1 MEIGWKGRQGP
12 PLVDLSLELPR
23 TWAAF
28 AQFTAVAPLLTRAP
42 KGDGH
47 TVLVMPGFLASDLST
62 LPLRRLLG
70 RLGYDAHGWAL
81 GRNVGPTRA
90 VVDGLSRAVQ
100 EIAVRSPEGKL
111 SLVGW
116 SLGGVYGRELARRFP
131 ERVRQVI
138 TLGSPFNTMN
148 LGFGAT
154 ADPLPV
160 PSTALYTRSDGIC
173 DWQTTVQRVDERS
186 ENIEVRGSHC
196 GLGVNPAAVL
206 AMADRLAQPAG
217 EWAPFR
223 PPGALRRWY
232 PTPWSPAEH
241 EDDAAADA
249 AAAAAAAKGT
259 AWIA

>member
-1 MEIGWKGRQGP
+1 MDIGCKGRQGP
-12 PLVDLSLELPR
+12 PLLDLSLELPR

-28 AQFTAVAPLLTRAP
+28 AQFTAVAPLLTRAA

-47 TVLVMPGFLASDLST
+47 PVLVLPGFLASDLST
-62 LPLRRLLG
+62 LQLRRLLG

-81 GRNVGPTRA
+81 GRNVGPTEA
-90 VVDGLSRAVQ
+90 VVDGLSRAV
-100 EIAVRSPEGKL
+100 EEAGVRSATGTL

-131 ERVRQVI
+131 ERIRQVI
-138 TLGSPFNTMN
+138 TLGSPFNPMN
-148 LGFGAT
+148 RAFGAT

-160 PSTALYTRSDGIC
+160 PSTAIYTRSDGIV
-173 DWQTTVQRVDERS
+173 DWQTTVQQTDERS

-217 EWAPFR
+217 GWAPFC
-223 PPGALRRWY
+223 PPGALRWWY
-232 PTPWSPAEH
+232 PAPWSQPEGD
-241 EDDAAADA
+241 EREER
-249 AAAAAAAKGT
+249 